1 MPATPSECASSAPD
15 GTNGATTCT
24 LELTSDVIPSI
35 QYQCGSDGQVA
46 LKSVMVHATDPESGV
61 RAPFKLEPGKSCEDI
76 CNYHLGGSGF
86 QVKDLVLHSD
96 GVKLGN
102 SVFKPDPFLCKE
114 GS

>member
-1 MPATPSECASSAPD
+1 MPATPSECASNAPD
-15 GTNGATTCT
+15 GPNGATTCT

-35 QYQCGSDGQVA
+35 QYQCDSNGQTT
-46 LKSVMVHATDPESGV
+46 LKSVMVNVTDPVSGI
-61 RAPFKLEPGKSCEDI
+61 RAPFKLVPGESCKDI

-102 SVFKPDPFLCKE
+102 SVFNPDPLLCKE
-114 GS
+114 GT